1 MVDYQKGV
9 YPNVIH
15 NNAVLFGDLF
25 GSRGEYNTG
34 VFYSGRN
41 RYLHNSSDANV
52 LLAPSELTTRRQ
64 ARTQRLLQQQGVLQM
79 QKMEFISKKNPDET
93 QINGKNKKLETVTKK
108 KMRVVVQKFSSYD
121 KADWIEQNQAGCK
134 FWKNIKSGEV
144 SYECPWEEEDQEIKR
159 GEGASATKASGEH
172 PEDEFEV
179 DKARALLYDGDAM
192 EELMAL
198 LDQVQAQSP
207 SKARQPLQK

>member
-1 MVDYQKGV
+1 MVDCQKSL
-9 YPNVIH
+9 YPNTTS
-15 NNAVLFGDLF
+15 NNSVLFGDLF

-64 ARTQRLLQQQGVLQM
+64 ARTQKLLQQQGVLQM
-79 QKMEFISKKNPDET
+79 QKMEFSSKKNDET
-93 QINGKNKKLETVTKK
+93 SNNAKNKKLETFTRKN
-108 KMRVVVQKFSSYD
+108 MRIVIEKYSSLD

-144 SYECPWEEEDQEIKR
+144 SYECPWNDSQETFVEPTLQTAIQS
-159 GEGASATKASGEH
+159 EG
-172 PEDEFEV
+172 DFEV
-179 DKARALLYDGDAM
+179 DKARAMLYDGEAM

-198 LDQVQAQSP
+198 LDQVEAQSP
-207 SKARQPLQK
+207 SRSNHK